1 MVIECHPGP
10 VEYCFS
16 LALCLAKAGVKVKLF
31 RTGKEWGVIP
41 CRDV

>member
-1 MVIECHPGP
+1 MVIECYPGH
-10 VEYCFS
+10 VEYCFA
-16 LALCLAKAGVKVKLF
+16 LALSCARGGTKVKLF